1 MVLGQVGEDAA
12 AEGDSGH
19 AAELERVRGDLHRA
33 GHVAAVEHAPERVL
47 EVDRL
52 GGRALY
58 LLLDAGDDSFDGAE
72 QAAPVPGRLEQVPD
86 QEGRRRLAVGAGDAD
101 QLHLRRRIAIEAGRR
116 WAHRSAH
123 VVDHHLGHTEPERA
137 LADERRR
144 AARDR
149 VGSEVV
155 AVRAESGH
163 AKKERPRGDALA
175 RVGESRDLDLGR
187 PITHQVPQ
195 GHGAV
200 AGYRGVWTHFL
211 AEAAD
216 TDPVSGN
223 VLSALAL
230 LAERRFQ
237 SFSEAADGVLDLL
250 EGELPPGSLLLGQV
264 DSEEG
269 ELRLIDVR
277 GDAQA
282 TIQAGSTLPLARH
295 LNGDGG
301 GLLDPAALEQL
312 AVRSYLAMPLQTHG
326 SGAIT
331 LCALSP
337 TTDLFTRSHLDLLAV
352 AGRLLT
358 YEWES
363 VKWRADLRR
372 LNERL
377 RDPERTDALTG
388 LLNRTAFIEALEHE
402 WRLAE
407 RGSAESYLLA
417 CRLANLSDVAD
428 RHGAGLGELL
438 LRDSADVMEE
448 AIRRTD
454 HAGRLGDDV
463 LGAVLVGCKGP
474 EGADA
479 FFERF
484 KHALARVTSER
495 PATLDV
501 AYAVLA
507 LGKSE
512 SPEDALRDIEKAA
525 RKARVAVPG
534 GTS

>member
-1 MVLGQVGEDAA
+1 
-12 AEGDSGH
+12 
-19 AAELERVRGDLHRA
+19 
-33 GHVAAVEHAPERVL
+33 
-47 EVDRL
+47 
-52 GGRALY
+52 
-58 LLLDAGDDSFDGAE
+58 
-72 QAAPVPGRLEQVPD
+72 
-86 QEGRRRLAVGAGDAD
+86 
-101 QLHLRRRIAIEAGRR
+101 
-116 WAHRSAH
+116 
-123 VVDHHLGHTEPERA
+123 
-137 LADERRR
+137 
-144 AARDR
+144 
-149 VGSEVV
+149 
-155 AVRAESGH
+155 
-163 AKKERPRGDALA
+163 
-175 RVGESRDLDLGR
+175 
-187 PITHQVPQ
+187 
-195 GHGAV
+195 
-200 AGYRGVWTHFL
+200 L

-277 GDAQA
+277 GDAGA
-282 TIQAGSTLPLARH
+282 TIQA
-295 LNGDGG
+295 G

-417 CRLANLSDVAD
+417 CRLANLSDVVD

-454 HAGRLGDDV
+454 HTGRLGDDV

-484 KHALARVTSER
+484 KHALARVTSGR
-495 PATLDV
+495 PATLEV

-507 LGKSE
+507 LGKCE
-512 SPEDALRDIEKAA
+512 SPEEALRDIEKAA
-525 RKARVAVPG
+525 RKATVAVAG